1 MVSLFEY
8 LGKPAGGQLGKQV
21 YEAAKTNKVKTS
33 TREVMNKK
41 YSGKVMIYP
50 KEFLDQYF
58 NEKSNNDL
66 PF

>member
-21 YEAAKTNKVKTS
+21 YEAAKTNKVKT
-33 TREVMNKK
+33 TTKEVKNKN
-41 YSGKVMIYP
+41 YSGKVMMYP
-50 KEFLDQYF
+50 KEFLDGFFKTPQTD
-58 NEKSNNDL
+58 DL